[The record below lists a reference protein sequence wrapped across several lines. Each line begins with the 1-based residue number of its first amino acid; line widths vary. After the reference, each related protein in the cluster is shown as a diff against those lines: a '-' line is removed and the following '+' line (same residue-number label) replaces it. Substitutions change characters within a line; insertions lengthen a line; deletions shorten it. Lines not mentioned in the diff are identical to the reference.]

1 MTRILD
7 IGTKRFTKIEV
18 TDEPG
23 PGGACHTYEVNPVKV
38 PVPGRME
45 RLCIGFQKG
54 PVGEVGLNGIFMEDL
69 NAICVDRLQAFQ
81 SGDYACE
88 ENQNALDSLQMALKY
103 LNQRTEDRIHR
114 GVEGKNEL

>member
-1 MTRILD
+1 MTRMLD
-7 IGTKRFTKIEV
+7 IGTKRYTTV
-18 TDEPG
+18 YAMDDPG
-23 PGGACHTYEVNPVKV
+23 FGGASHEYKIAKSTGLVLTIVS
-38 PVPGRME
+38 
-45 RLCIGFQKG
+45 FQKG

-69 NAICVDRLQAFQ
+69 IAICIDRLNGFQ

-114 GVEGKNEL
+114 GMEGKNEL

>member
-7 IGTKRFTKIEV
+7 IGTKRFTTV
-18 TDEPG
+18 YAMDDPSF
-23 PGGACHTYEVNPVKV
+23 GGASHDYQITRSTGPVLSIV
-38 PVPGRME
+38 S
-45 RLCIGFQKG
+45 FQKG

-69 NAICVDRLQAFQ
+69 IAICIDRLQGFQ

-88 ENQNALDSLQMALKY
+88 ENQNTLDSLLMALKY